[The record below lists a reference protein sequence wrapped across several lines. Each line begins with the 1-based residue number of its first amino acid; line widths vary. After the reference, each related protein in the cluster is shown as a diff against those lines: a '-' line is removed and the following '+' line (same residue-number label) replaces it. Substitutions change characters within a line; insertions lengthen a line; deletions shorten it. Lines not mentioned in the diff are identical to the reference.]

1 MKSSLPLGRIAG
13 VRVQVDVS
21 VIVVVA
27 ILVISLSTGRFPLV
41 LPGRSTVAYLA
52 AAVVAAV
59 LFMASV
65 LAHEVAHAVVARRN
79 GIQVESIT
87 LWMFGGVAQLK
98 GDPRSPGADL
108 RIAAV
113 GPLTSLAL
121 GLAYGAVAFGLSLAA
136 VGGLP
141 VAVLGYLAGI
151 NVVLAIFNLV
161 PAAPL
166 DGGRVLRAVL
176 WRIWRDQ
183 QRAALAAARAGRIF
197 GYVLVGLGLLQ
208 VTYGSSFSGLWFVL
222 IGLFVVNAAAAEE
235 HHARIGS
242 QLRGV
247 VVGDVMTAHPVV
259 ADPGQTVAE
268 FIRRTA
274 LTRPFS
280 SYPLTDPTGRLIGLV
295 TLNRVRSVPAE
306 RRASTRLGEIA
317 CRPDE
322 IPTARPDEPL
332 VDLLPRMAGCAD
344 GRAIVT
350 AEDGAVVGVVSPSDV
365 SRAVQLASLAH
376 PGAAERGTG
385 PGRHLFPRRP
395 GSGAGR
401 TT

>member
-21 VIVVVA
+21 VIVVVV
-27 ILVISLSTGRFPLV
+27 ILVGTLAFGRFPAV
-41 LPGRSTVAYLA
+41 LPGRSTVGYLA

-65 LAHEVAHAVVARRN
+65 LAHEVAHAVIARRN
-79 GIQVESIT
+79 GIEVESIT
-87 LWMFGGVAQLK
+87 LWLFGGVAQLK

-113 GPLTSLAL
+113 GPLTSLVL
-121 GLAYGAVAFGLSLAA
+121 GVAFGAIAFGLSVAG

-141 VAVLGYLAGI
+141 VAVIGYLAGI

-176 WRIWRDQ
+176 WTIWRDQ

-197 GYVLVGLGLLQ
+197 GYLLVGLGLLQ
-208 VTYGSSFSGLWFVL
+208 VAYGSSFSGLWLVL
-222 IGLFVVNAAAAEE
+222 IGLFVVNAATAEQQ
-235 HHARIGS
+235 HARVGS
-242 QLRGV
+242 LLRGV
-247 VVGDVMTAHPVV
+247 VVGNVMTAHPVV
-259 ADPGQTVAE
+259 ADPEQTVEE

-274 LTRPFS
+274 LIHPFS
-280 SYPLTDPTGRLIGLV
+280 SYPLTDPTGRLLGLV

-306 RRASTRLGEIA
+306 RRASTKLSEIA
-317 CRPDE
+317 CRPE
-322 IPTARPDEPL
+322 EVPTARPDEPL
-332 VDLLPRMAGCAD
+332 ADLLPRMAGCAD

-350 AEDGAVVGVVSPSDV
+350 DGNGAVVGIVSPSDV
-365 SRAVQLASLAH
+365 SRAVQLASVTRPDDAR
-376 PGAAERGTG
+376 RGTG
-385 PGRHLFPRRP
+385 PHSFTRRP
-395 GSGAGR
+395 GPGTGWR
-401 TT
+401 T